1 MIHILH
7 GKQHRAQFLGLG
19 CVSAGLYHFQQC
31 WERESCFEFSPDSRP
46 SHIPGKCLRQSEMCS
61 PPPIDLVLCCR
72 GN

>member
-31 WERESCFEFSPDSRP
+31 WERESCFEFSPDSGPSRP
-46 SHIPGKCLRQSEMCS
+46 RE
-61 PPPIDLVLCCR
+61 VFETV
-72 GN
+72 